1 MSATVRFGARTSS
14 AATAF
19 RRSFATPVAAAITV
33 IVAAIAAAIVIPLAR
48 WAFVHPTWSGPADDC
63 RRAAGGA
70 CWAFIGHKAGFILF
84 GLYPVAQRWRPG
96 LAATVLVA
104 LVVCTAIP
112 RYWTRWLLAAWAAGL
127 ALAFLVMH
135 GGIGLTVVPTQQWG
149 GLPVTIML
157 TALGLAGGF
166 PTAIVLA
173 LGRRSKR
180 PLPRAAAGAI
190 VEVVRGV
197 PLIAVL
203 YVAVLVFPLALPTG
217 LSVDKLALA
226 QAAVIVFAS
235 AYLAEAVRSGLQLV
249 PPRRLDAGLALGL
262 GWWQTMQRIVLPEAL
277 RTVLPSFISIAVGFF
292 QDTSLIVI
300 IGLFD
305 LLNTARSAAQD
316 PNWLGF
322 YTEAFVFVGAIYF
335 CGSAALSRYGLWL
348 EQRMA
353 RTHPGAHVPRP
364 LSITAAAPPE

>member
-1 MSATVRFGARTSS
+1 MT
-14 AATAF
+14 TAI
-19 RRSFATPVAAAITV
+19 RRCFATPATALVTL
-33 IVAAIAAAIVIPLAR
+33 IVAAVTAAIVIPLAR
-48 WAFVHPTWSGPADDC
+48 WAIVQATWSGAAANC

-84 GLYPVAQRWRPG
+84 GLYPAAQRWRPG
-96 LAATVLVA
+96 LAAAVLVA

-112 RYWTRWLLAAWAAGL
+112 KYWTRWLLAAWIAGL
-127 ALAFLVMH
+127 ALAFFVMR
-135 GGIGLTVVPTQQWG
+135 GGIGLTMVPTQQWG

-157 TALGLAGGF
+157 TAIGLAGGF
-166 PTAIVLA
+166 PLGIALA
-173 LGRRSKR
+173 LGRRSRR
-180 PLPRAAAGAI
+180 PIPRAAATAI

-235 AYLAEAVRSGLQLV
+235 AYLAEAVRAGLQLV
-249 PPRRLDAGLALGL
+249 PARRLDAGLALGL

-335 CGSAALSRYGLWL
+335 CGSAALSWYGLWL
-348 EQRMA
+348 ERRIGHA
-353 RTHPGAHVPRP
+353 RAGVQVPRA
-364 LSITAAAPPE
+364 LSLIAATQLD

>member
-1 MSATVRFGARTSS
+1 MTNGAQPSPRPTRFAASVRRC
-14 AATAF
+14 
-19 RRSFATPVAAAITV
+19 FATPASTAVTCIVAAVAAAIG
-33 IVAAIAAAIVIPLAR
+33 IPLAR
-48 WAFVHPTWSGPADDC
+48 WAFVDAVWSGGAADC
-63 RRAAGGA
+63 RRDAAGA
-70 CWAFIGHKAGFILF
+70 CWAFVGHKAGFILF

-96 LAATVLVA
+96 VAAAILVA

-112 RYWTRWLLAAWAAGL
+112 RCWTRWLLAGWLAGL

-135 GGIGLTVVPTQQWG
+135 GGLGLTVVRTEQWG

-157 TALGLAGGF
+157 TAIGLAGGF
-166 PTAIVLA
+166 PIGILLA
-173 LGRRSKR
+173 LGRRSRR
-180 PLPRAAAGAI
+180 PLPRGAATAV

-203 YVAVLVFPLALPTG
+203 YVAVLVFPLALPSG
-217 LSVDKLALA
+217 LNVDKLALA

-249 PPRRLDAGLALGL
+249 PARRLDAGLALGL
-262 GWWQTMQRIVLPEAL
+262 SWWQTMQRIVLPEAL

-348 EQRMA
+348 ERRMA
-353 RTHPGAHVPRP
+353 NARPPGHMP
-364 LSITAAAPPE
+364 LPISLTMAAPPE

>member
-1 MSATVRFGARTSS
+1 MRPASRASLVAI
-14 AATAF
+14 AV
-19 RRSFATPVAAAITV
+19 RRSFATPAAAAVTV
-33 IVAAIAAAIVIPLAR
+33 IVAGIAAAIVVPLVR
-48 WAFVHPTWSGPADDC
+48 WALVTATWSGAARDC

-84 GLYPVAQRWRPG
+84 GLYPAAQRWRPG
-96 LAATVLVA
+96 LAAAVLVA

-112 RYWTRWLLAAWAAGL
+112 RCWTRWLLAAWAGGL
-127 ALAFLVMH
+127 ALAFFVMH

-166 PTAIVLA
+166 PIGVVLA
-173 LGRRSKR
+173 LGRRSRR
-180 PLPRAAAGAI
+180 PLPRAVAGAI

-203 YVAVLVFPLALPTG
+203 YVAVLVFPLALPAG

-249 PPRRLDAGLALGL
+249 PARRLDAGLALGL
-262 GWWQTMQRIVLPEAL
+262 GWWQTMQHIVLPEAL

-322 YTEAFVFVGAIYF
+322 YTEAFVFAGAIYF

-353 RTHPGAHVPRP
+353 REHPGASVPRP
-364 LSITAAAPPE
+364 LSVTVAAPPE

>member
-1 MSATVRFGARTSS
+1 MSDDRRPRIRWSAARATVRAC
-14 AATAF
+14 
-19 RRSFATPVAAAITV
+19 FATPSAAIITV
-33 IVAAIAAAIVIPLAR
+33 IAIALAATIVIPLAR
-48 WAFVHPTWSGPADDC
+48 WAFVSATWSGGASDC
-63 RRAAGGA
+63 RRAAAGA
-70 CWAFIGHKAGFILF
+70 CWAFVRHKAGFILF

-96 LAATVLVA
+96 VAAAILVA
-104 LVVCTAIP
+104 LVICTAMP
-112 RYWTRWLLAAWAAGL
+112 RCWTRWLLAGWVAGL
-127 ALAFLVMH
+127 TVALGVMR
-135 GGIGLTVVPTQQWG
+135 GGVGLPVVPTQQWG

-157 TALGLAGGF
+157 TAIGLAGGF
-166 PTAIVLA
+166 PIGIALA
-173 LGRRSKR
+173 LGRRSR
-180 PLPRAAAGAI
+180 RAIPRAVAGAI

-203 YVAVLVFPLALPTG
+203 YVAVLVFPLALPAG
-217 LSVDKLALA
+217 LGIDKLFLA

-249 PPRRLDAGLALGL
+249 PARRLDAGLALGL
-262 GWWQTMQRIVLPEAL
+262 SWWQTMQRVVLPEAL

-322 YTEAFVFVGAIYF
+322 YTEAFVFAGAIYF
-335 CGSAALSRYGLWL
+335 LGSATLSWYGLWL
-348 EQRMA
+348 ERRMA
-353 RTHPGAHVPRP
+353 RVDPGLRAPRP
-364 LSITAAAPPE
+364 LSLSVAAPPE

>member
-1 MSATVRFGARTSS
+1 MHRTARASAVSTAVRRCV
-14 AATAF
+14 
-19 RRSFATPVAAAITV
+19 ATPAAAGVTV
-33 IVAAIAAAIVIPLAR
+33 IVAAVAAAIVVPLVR
-48 WAFVHPTWSGPADDC
+48 WAIVQATWTGAPADC

-84 GLYPVAQRWRPG
+84 GLYPAALRWRPG
-96 LAATVLVA
+96 LAAAVLVA

-112 RYWTRWLLAAWAAGL
+112 KYWTRWLLAAWAAGL
-127 ALAFLVMH
+127 ALAFVVMH
-135 GGIGLTVVPTQQWG
+135 GGLGMSVVPTQQWG

-157 TALGLAGGF
+157 TAIGLAGGF
-166 PTAIVLA
+166 PIGILLA
-173 LGRRSKR
+173 LGRRSRR
-180 PLPRAAAGAI
+180 PLPRAAATAI

-217 LSVDKLALA
+217 LSVDKLTLA

-249 PPRRLDAGLALGL
+249 PARRLDAGLALGL
-262 GWWQTMQRIVLPEAL
+262 GWWQTMQRIILPEAL

-316 PNWLGF
+316 PSWLGF
-322 YTEAFVFVGAIYF
+322 YTEAFVFVGGIYF

-348 EQRMA
+348 ERRMA
-353 RTHPGAHVPRP
+353 GAHGGVHMSRP
-364 LSITAAAPPE
+364 LSLTTAAPPE

>member
-1 MSATVRFGARTSS
+1 MRRTRWSAVRDLLRAC
-14 AATAF
+14 
-19 RRSFATPVAAAITV
+19 FATPS
-33 IVAAIAAAIVIPLAR
+33 AAIVTIIAIALAAAAVIPIAR
-48 WAFVHPTWSGPADDC
+48 WALVNATWFGDATDC
-63 RRAAGGA
+63 RRAATGA
-70 CWAFIGHKAGFILF
+70 CWAFVRHKAGFILF
-84 GLYPVAQRWRPG
+84 GLYPAAQRWRPG
-96 LAATVLVA
+96 IAAAILVA
-104 LVVCTAIP
+104 LVVCTAMP
-112 RYWTRWLLAAWAAGL
+112 RCWTRWLLAAWAL
-127 ALAFLVMH
+127 
-135 GGIGLTVVPTQQWG
+135 GLTVAVFVMRGGLGLGVVPTQQWG

-157 TALGLAGGF
+157 TAIGLAGGF
-166 PTAIVLA
+166 PLGIALA
-173 LGRRSKR
+173 LGRRSRR
-180 PLPRAAAGAI
+180 PVPRAIATAI

-203 YVAVLVFPLALPTG
+203 YVAVLVFPLALPAG
-217 LSVDKLALA
+217 LSVDKLFLA

-322 YTEAFVFVGAIYF
+322 FTEAFVFAGAIYF

-348 EQRMA
+348 ERRMA
-353 RTHPGAHVPRP
+353 RVDPGMRVTRP
-364 LSITAAAPPE
+364 LSLSVAAPPE

>member
-1 MSATVRFGARTSS
+1 MSAPSVRSARWARARDTVRRC
-14 AATAF
+14 
-19 RRSFATPVAAAITV
+19 FATPGAAAVTIVTLALAAV
-33 IVAAIAAAIVIPLAR
+33 ILIPIVR
-48 WAFVHPTWSGPADDC
+48 WALVNATWSGAAQDC
-63 RRAAGGA
+63 RRTSGA
-70 CWAFIGHKAGFILF
+70 CWAFVGHKAGFILF
-84 GLYPVAQRWRPG
+84 GLYPAAQRWRPG
-96 LAATVLVA
+96 IAAAILIA
-104 LVVCTAIP
+104 LVVCTAMP
-112 RYWTRWLLAAWAAGL
+112 RCWTRWLLAGWIAGL
-127 ALAFLVMH
+127 TIAFGIMH
-135 GGIGLTVVPTQQWG
+135 GGLGLAIVPTQQWG

-157 TALGLAGGF
+157 TAIGLAGGF
-166 PTAIVLA
+166 PIGVALA
-173 LGRRSKR
+173 LGRRSRR
-180 PLPRAAAGAI
+180 PIPRAAATAI

-203 YVAVLVFPLALPTG
+203 YVAVLVFPLALPSG
-217 LSVDKLALA
+217 IGVDKLMLA

-262 GWWQTMQRIVLPEAL
+262 GWWQTMRWIVLPEAL

-322 YTEAFVFVGAIYF
+322 FTEAFVFAGAIYF

-348 EQRMA
+348 ERRMA
-353 RTHPGAHVPRP
+353 RTDSGVRAVRP
-364 LSITAAAPPE
+364 LSISVAAPPE

>member
-1 MSATVRFGARTSS
+1 MSEAASPAARMSPVT
-14 AATAF
+14 TAI
-19 RRSFATPVAAAITV
+19 RRSFATPAAAALTV
-33 IVAAIAAAIVIPLAR
+33 IVAGIAAAVVVPLAR
-48 WAFVHPTWSGPADDC
+48 WALVGATWSGTADDC

-84 GLYPVAQRWRPG
+84 GLYPAAQRWRPG
-96 LAATVLVA
+96 LAAAVLVA

-112 RYWTRWLLAAWAAGL
+112 RCWTRWLLAAWALGL
-127 ALAFLVMH
+127 ALAFVVMH
-135 GGIGLTVVPTQQWG
+135 GGLGLTVVPTQRWG

-166 PTAIVLA
+166 PIGVVLA
-173 LGRRSKR
+173 LGRRSRR
-180 PLPRAAAGAI
+180 PLPRAVAGAI

-217 LSVDKLALA
+217 VSVDKLALA

-249 PPRRLDAGLALGL
+249 PARRLDAGLALGL
-262 GWWQTMQRIVLPEAL
+262 SWWQTMQRIVLPEAL

-348 EQRMA
+348 ERRMA
-353 RTHPGAHVPRP
+353 REHPAVRASQLLTVTARP
-364 LSITAAAPPE
+364 D

>member
-1 MSATVRFGARTSS
+1 MREPAPRRARRSATLAAVRRC
-14 AATAF
+14 
-19 RRSFATPVAAAITV
+19 FATPGAAAVTLIAAGV
-33 IVAAIAAAIVIPLAR
+33 GAAILIPIVR
-48 WAFVHPTWSGPADDC
+48 WAFVGATWTGSAADC
-63 RRAAGGA
+63 RRLPAGA
-70 CWAFIGHKAGFILF
+70 CWAFVRHKAGFIVF
-84 GLYPVAQRWRPG
+84 GLYPAAQRWRPG
-96 LAATVLVA
+96 VAGVLLVA
-104 LVVCTAIP
+104 LVVATAIP
-112 RYWTRWLLAAWAAGL
+112 RSWTRWLLAAWGT
-127 ALAFLVMH
+127 
-135 GGIGLTVVPTQQWG
+135 GLTAAFVIMRGGLGLSIVPTQQWG

-166 PTAIVLA
+166 PIGILLA
-173 LGRRSKR
+173 LGRRSR
-180 PLPRAAAGAI
+180 RAIPRAAATAI
-190 VEVVRGV
+190 VEIVRGV

-203 YVAVLVFPLALPTG
+203 YVAVLVFPLALPAG
-217 LSVDKLALA
+217 VGVDKLALA

-262 GWWQTMQRIVLPEAL
+262 SWRQAMQHVVLPEAL

-316 PNWLGF
+316 PSWLGF
-322 YTEAFVFVGAIYF
+322 YTEAFVFAGAIYF

-348 EQRMA
+348 ERRMA
-353 RTHPGAHVPRP
+353 RAQPGMRVP
-364 LSITAAAPPE
+364 LALTAAAPPE

>member
-1 MSATVRFGARTSS
+1 MRRARWLATRDTL
-14 AATAF
+14 
-19 RRSFATPVAAAITV
+19 RRCFATPGAAVVTV
-33 IVAAIAAAIVIPLAR
+33 IAVALGAAIVIPIVR
-48 WAFVHPTWSGPADDC
+48 WAFVNATWSGNAADC
-63 RRAAGGA
+63 RRATAGA
-70 CWAFIGHKAGFILF
+70 CWAFVRHKAGFILF
-84 GLYPVAQRWRPG
+84 GLYPAAQRWR
-96 LAATVLVA
+96 AAIAAAILIA
-104 LVVCTAIP
+104 LVVCTALP
-112 RYWTRWLLAAWAAGL
+112 RCWTRRLVAAWALGL
-127 ALAFLVMH
+127 TVALLVMR
-135 GGIGLTVVPTQQWG
+135 GGLGLIVVPTQQWG

-166 PTAIVLA
+166 PLGIALA
-173 LGRRSKR
+173 LGRRSRR
-180 PLPRAAAGAI
+180 PIPRAIATAI

-203 YVAVLVFPLALPTG
+203 YVAVLVFPLALPAG
-217 LSVDKLALA
+217 LGVDKLFLA

-235 AYLAEAVRSGLQLV
+235 AYQAEAVRSGLQLV

-262 GWWQTMQRIVLPEAL
+262 SWWQTMQRIVLPEAL

-322 YTEAFVFVGAIYF
+322 FTEAFAFAGVIFF

-348 EQRMA
+348 ERRMA
-353 RTHPGAHVPRP
+353 RTDLAMRAPRP
-364 LSITAAAPPE
+364 LSLSVAAPPE